1 MQQQQQQQQQQQ
13 GGATYGLPPSE
24 MAPFSTSAV
33 GPGAHLLG
41 IPGPDPLQ
49 QQQPLAEAASPISSR
64 PPPAGSAPSAD
75 FDELVPAVAG
85 NFPDDVVLA
94 AGDDAE
100 RGTGATANRWPR
112 QETVALLKIRSEMD
126 AAFRDATLKGP
137 LWEEVSRKLA
147 ELGYK
152 RSAKKCKEKFENVH
166 KYYKRTKDGRAGRQD
181 GKSYRFF
188 SQLEALHSGSA
199 AAFPPPAVAA
209 SSAFSAAMAGPP
221 PGRAQPISAVAP
233 PTMAMPTRAVMP
245 EMTPPLG
252 GLQGI
257 SSLATGGAAA
267 AAMGISF
274 SSNSSSSSSSES
286 DEETEEAA
294 ERQEGRK
301 RKHSGRG
308 SGNSRKMMAFFDRL
322 MRQVMERQEV
332 MQQQFLEAIEKREQD
347 RMIRDEAWRRQ
358 EMARLNRE
366 QEVLAQ
372 ERAMA
377 ASRDTAIISYLQKIS
392 GQTFRVPAMPATPI
406 SIVPLPPH
414 QPSHAPP
421 PQPAAP
427 QQQLHPPP
435 LQQQKPVQP
444 LPQKH
449 EVQRHLQS
457 SEIAHHQPSSAT
469 ESVPG
474 SEPQDAVGR
483 ASLQEAM
490 SSSSRW
496 PKAEV
501 HALIKI
507 RSALESKFQDAGPKG
522 PLWEEISARMQQLG
536 YNRRAKRCKEKWEN
550 INKYFKKVKE
560 SNKLRPEDSKTCPYF
575 HQLDTLYRNRLLG
588 SSSGSGSGS
597 TAGIQRQQGHE
608 TNPPSSQQQGNALT
622 IMPQQKASPP
632 PPQSPQQQQPA
643 TEVESNNGKSSS
655 DNNQNGGNSKGG
667 GGPGGSEVP
676 TSNGELSP
684 SFFDV
689 GLKKPEDIVK
699 ELMEEPPQQ
708 SVMDDYEKLD
718 EADSINLDQ
727 DDDEDDDDDDE
738 ARKMQYKI
746 QFQRQNVSAGGGG
759 NESAAAAT
767 AGSFLAIVQ

>member
-1 MQQQQQQQQQQQ
+1 M
-13 GGATYGLPPSE
+13 GSFFTLLAS
-24 MAPFSTSAV
+24 SA
-33 GPGAHLLG
+33 
-41 IPGPDPLQ
+41 
-49 QQQPLAEAASPISSR
+49 
-64 PPPAGSAPSAD
+64 
-75 FDELVPAVAG
+75 
-85 NFPDDVVLA
+85 
-94 AGDDAE
+94 
-100 RGTGATANRWPR
+100 
-112 QETVALLKIRSEMD
+112 
-126 AAFRDATLKGP
+126 AAFAYNCGHLVD
-137 LWEEVSRKLA
+137 RKLA

-199 AAFPPPAVAA
+199 AVAA

-245 EMTPPLG
+245 EITPPLG

-257 SSLATGGAAA
+257 SSLASGGCRAAA

-286 DEETEEAA
+286 DEETEEAG

-308 SGNSRKMMAFFDRL
+308 SGTSRKMMAFFDRL
-322 MRQVMERQEV
+322 MKQVMERQEV
-332 MQQQFLEAIEKREQD
+332 MQQRFLEAIEKREQD

-377 ASRDTAIISYLQKIS
+377 ASRDTAIISYLQTIS
-392 GQTFRVPAMPATPI
+392 GQTFPVPAMPATPI
-406 SIVPLPPH
+406 SIVPLPP
-414 QPSHAPP
+414 QQSSHAPP

-435 LQQQKPVQP
+435 LQQQKPVKP
-444 LPQKH
+444 SPQKH
-449 EVQRHLQS
+449 EIQRHLQS

-507 RSALESKFQDAGPKG
+507 RSALESKFQEAGPKG

-560 SNKLRPEDSKTCPYF
+560 SDKIRPEDSKTCPYF
-575 HQLDTLYRNRLLG
+575 HQLDTLYRSRLLG
-588 SSSGSGSGS
+588 SSSASGSS
-597 TAGIQRQQGHE
+597 SNAGIQRQQGHE
-608 TNPPSSQQQGNALT
+608 TNPASSQQQGNALT
-622 IMPQQKASPP
+622 IMPQQKAPPP
-632 PPQSPQQQQPA
+632 PPQPPQQQQQPA
-643 TEVESNNGKSSS
+643 TEAESNNGKSSS
-655 DNNQNGGNSKGG
+655 DNDQNGGNSEGG
-667 GGPGGSEVP
+667 GGPGGTEVQ

-689 GLKKPEDIVK
+689 GLKK
-699 ELMEEPPQQ
+699 LMGEPPQQ
-708 SVMDDYEKLD
+708 SVMDDYDKLD
-718 EADSINLDQ
+718 EADSVNLDQ
-727 DDDEDDDDDDE
+727 DDDEEDDDDDDE

-746 QFQRQNVSAGGGG
+746 QFQRQNVSAGSGG

-767 AGSFLAIVQ
+767 AGSFLAIVR